1 MTDEV
6 LFDVRGPVGLITLN
20 RPQALNALNRAMCLA
35 IHTQLDAWR
44 DDAAVKTVVIEGS
57 GERAFC
63 AGGDVVGL
71 YHAGKSGSAEWES
84 FFHDEYRMNHAIATY
99 PKPYVALID
108 GITMGGGVG
117 LSIHAP
123 YRVATERTLF
133 AMPET
138 GIGLIPDVGGTH
150 ALPRLRGE
158 LGMYLGLTGARLKG
172 ADCVCAGIATHYTPS
187 ERIAGLLAALVEGQ
201 PVAEA
206 LSSFDYDPGDGSPL
220 EDAQEAIDAHFAGD
234 SVEAILASLDD
245 DGDDW
250 AQAQAATLRK
260 MSPTS
265 CKLTFRALRE
275 GARLD
280 IAGAL
285 RNEYRIVC
293 AIKHGHDFFEGVR
306 AQLVD
311 KDRNPKWSPP
321 TLAEVSDA
329 ALDRYFAPPAG
340 GDLAF

>member
-6 LFDVRGPVGLITLN
+6 LFETRGSLGLVTLN
-20 RPQALNALNRAMCLA
+20 RPQALNALNRPMCLA
-35 IHTQLDAWR
+35 IHRQLDVWR
-44 DDAAVKTVVIEGS
+44 DDAAVRTVAIRGT
-57 GERAFC
+57 GDRAFC

-71 YHAGKSGSAEWES
+71 YKAGKSGSADWEG

-150 ALPRLRGE
+150 ALPRLPGE
-158 LGMYLGLTGARLKG
+158 LGAYLGLTGARLKA
-172 ADCVCAGIATHYTPS
+172 ADCLYAGIATHHSPS
-187 ERIAGLLAALVEGQ
+187 DEIDPLVE
-201 PVAEA
+201 A
-206 LSSFDYDPGDGSPL
+206 LALGGDVDTILGDFDCDTEEPPL
-220 EDAQEAIDAHFAGD
+220 ETHRAAIDRHFAHD
-234 SVEAILASLDD
+234 SVEAIVESLAG
-245 DGDDW
+245 GDDW
-250 AQAQAATLRK
+250 AQAQAATLGR

-265 CKLTFRALRE
+265 CKLTLRALRE
-275 GARLD
+275 GAALD
-280 IAGAL
+280 IGGAL

-293 AIKHGHDFFEGVR
+293 AIKSGHDFFEGIR
-306 AQLVD
+306 AQLID
-311 KDRNPKWSPP
+311 KDRSPKWRPA
-321 TLAEVSDA
+321 TLAEVDA
-329 ALDRYFAPPAG
+329 TEVNRYFVAPAA
-340 GDLAF
+340 GDLRFD